1 MQKCS
6 QWVVLGNQ
14 IPRKIHIKYHAQW
27 KLQKSANYKIQM
39 FVTSRNWVIHG
50 NACGASFKFIFYMNH
65 TRFHFTK
72 SPPTKFQT
80 LQSNPKPSLS
90 PLIAIAIY
98 YNCHHISPTICRLV
112 CQLFFYFFVV
122 AKSLVCQLLL
132 LLVQRQHYLV
142 LIFLCG
148 FANIVLRLYFANST
162 LFFFFLTVISTP
174 CYDGLRWYLLC
185 LYIYIYIL
193 CIFNLQ

>member
-1 MQKCS
+1 MQKRS

-27 KLQKSANYKIQM
+27 RLQKSANYKIQM
-39 FVTSRNWVIHG
+39 LVTSWNWVIHG
-50 NACGASFKFIFYMNH
+50 NDCGACFKFIFYMNH

-112 CQLFFYFFVV
+112 CQL
-122 AKSLVCQLLL
+122 LLF
-132 LLVQRQHYLV
+132 LVQRQHYLV

-148 FANIVLRLYFANST
+148 FANIVLRLYFTNFT
-162 LFFFFLTVISTP
+162 VLFFFNSDLNPLWWRFEVIFVMFF
-174 CYDGLRWYLLC
+174 
-185 LYIYIYIL
+185 IYIFFMYI
-193 CIFNLQ
+193 